1 MLWRE
6 KKSERKKYRASYE
19 MKGTPGNDQVQH
31 PVIIECQEKNTD
43 KKKP

>member
-1 MLWRE
+1 MKW
-6 KKSERKKYRASYE
+6 
-19 MKGTPGNDQVQH
+19 KGTPENDQVQH